1 MNASHS
7 ARAFFRVSIV
17 WCLILSAGTLSAA
30 VVYDFVQRAPEA
42 RWSRSPAWI
51 GELPFNGAAND
62 ARGIV
67 RHINGQRLEDGTISG
82 LILQT
87 HPEWK
92 NGGMI
97 FGTYSNVAVPA
108 NARFTAKVGFL
119 ADATASDGAFFEVYA
134 VDPATNASTRLCRRD
149 VRYDG
154 ALDEMS
160 ADLSAYG
167 GRTMTFQLVTNAG
180 GHSAQDWTVWV
191 SAAITQEVTGLRMVG
206 RVFNA
211 ATVNPPAQQAQ
222 AEPQAAPQTEARSAI
237 GVLRR
242 GQTGELAT
250 MKPAFVKAVLLLP
263 SGAPP
268 DKHAI
273 IDAGSLPIEEPLTV
287 LNHIYQDNQKPSIY
301 YYLPKDICLIR
312 DAATASY
319 RISAVWTQDQK
330 VRTSLVVQANIDPA
344 DVRVLETAL
353 KKAKG
358 PQASLLA
365 MPYDQASI
373 IDMKGWEDWQIE
385 NIRIPTFGS
394 LESELPISI
403 SMTPE
408 TLAQLKPLLE
418 KEGLTAG
425 MRIKTGDMERAIPI
439 KVGLKYTTGRMYSP
453 VESLQFSYNNADS
466 TLTLHDVENLLDF
479 PFQAQ
484 AVNLRFVFP
493 GGEEVYKGL
502 PVQPAVTIAPR
513 GKADLKVRLVPKAL
527 LAADVAAVMPPPP
540 PGQKPNPLLAIA
552 LGVLKSELDK
562 KSGAAGQ
569 APAEPPI
576 DPKLDAY
583 VKNRLQSYWLD
594 IVPDYDCQACL
605 DKIWSGIEGVSY
617 VERSRKITVEAL
629 ANLFDPASYD
639 NGLAV
644 GKVHIEIRSPYLS
657 AQSTEGLVSA
667 VDLTPE
673 KLKDTVPVY
682 LPSSTGQTFSFEF
695 KLKVILKTGESASSP
710 EWEKVDDSMDLTLG
724 TFHIKK
730 LFEKKG

>member
-1 MNASHS
+1 MN
-7 ARAFFRVSIV
+7 FR
-17 WCLILSAGTLSAA
+17 LL
-30 VVYDFVQRAPEA
+30 
-42 RWSRSPAWI
+42 
-51 GELPFNGAAND
+51 
-62 ARGIV
+62 
-67 RHINGQRLEDGTISG
+67 
-82 LILQT
+82 
-87 HPEWK
+87 
-92 NGGMI
+92 
-97 FGTYSNVAVPA
+97 
-108 NARFTAKVGFL
+108 
-119 ADATASDGAFFEVYA
+119 
-134 VDPATNASTRLCRRD
+134 
-149 VRYDG
+149 
-154 ALDEMS
+154 
-160 ADLSAYG
+160 
-167 GRTMTFQLVTNAG
+167 TNAG

-191 SAAITQEVTGLRMVG
+191 SAAVTDGAGGMVMMNRRIAG
-206 RVFNA
+206 
-211 ATVNPPAQQAQ
+211 PALTRRTAQ
-222 AEPQAAPQTEARSAI
+222 DQSEQKQP
-237 GVLRR
+237 
-242 GQTGELAT
+242 GQAT
-250 MKPAFVKAVLLLP
+250 MTTAVKFNPAMMKAVLLLP
-263 SGAPP
+263 SGTPP

-682 LPSSTGQTFSFEF
+682 LPASTGQTFSFEF